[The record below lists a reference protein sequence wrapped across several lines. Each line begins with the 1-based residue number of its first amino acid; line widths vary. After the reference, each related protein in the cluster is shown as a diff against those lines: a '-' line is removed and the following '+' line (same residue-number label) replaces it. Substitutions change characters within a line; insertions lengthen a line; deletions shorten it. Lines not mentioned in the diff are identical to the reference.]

1 MKKIVESNFGILIMT
16 IIPTIITYTSFMNH
30 IENIIIDIKPHIPF
44 ISAIIVFLFTF
55 LILHIR
61 KWILT
66 YTRNIENEI
75 KSLKNNNYNH
85 AQHIMYIKHFYS
97 KDEKRRNDKI
107 NPVFIDTNE
116 LIGVLQSLP
125 NKNIENT
132 KK

>member
-1 MKKIVESNFGILIMT
+1 
-16 IIPTIITYTSFMNH
+16 
-30 IENIIIDIKPHIPF
+30 
-44 ISAIIVFLFTF
+44 
-55 LILHIR
+55 
-61 KWILT
+61 
-66 YTRNIENEI
+66 
-75 KSLKNNNYNH
+75 
-85 AQHIMYIKHFYS
+85 MYIKHFYS